1 MIDYIIVGLGL
12 SGISF
17 CQKLKQNQKSFVVI
31 DHGQQSASRVG
42 SGLFNPIALK
52 RTKPAWRG
60 PQLMSMAIPL
70 YKALEID
77 LGIQFVH
84 HAPILK
90 IMQQTADI
98 NDWHRSSAIVD
109 CKSYMSHDVVQNTN
123 TVITA
128 PLGFGVVMNTGW
140 IDTAL
145 LVDGYSLYLES
156 KKALIKTA
164 FDSNALQITK
174 DGVRYGKIEAKYIV
188 FTQGIGL
195 VSNPRFSFIPLQ
207 KTKGELM
214 IIECEDLQEK
224 SIIHGGVFMI
234 PLSNNRYRI
243 GSTYNWRDQG
253 EGPTTRARISL
264 QTKLNKIISAP
275 YLIIS
280 QSAGFRP
287 TTPDRRPVI
296 GVHPKFPQLAIC
308 NGMGSRGVLQAP
320 FSAGLLYDHI
330 ENGTPIP
337 QEINL
342 NRFKH

>member
-1 MIDYIIVGLGL
+1 VIDYIIVGLGL
-12 SGISF
+12 SGVSF

-60 PQLMSMAIPL
+60 PQLMSIAIPL

-98 NDWHRSSAIVD
+98 NDWHRASALAD
-109 CKSYMSHDVVQNTN
+109 CKAYINHDVVQNTN
-123 TVITA
+123 PVITV
-128 PLGFGVVMNTGW
+128 PLGFGVVKNTGW
-140 IDTAL
+140 VDTAL
-145 LVDGYSLYLES
+145 LVERYSLLLES

-164 FDSNALQITK
+164 FDSNALQFTEN
-174 DGVRYGKIEAKYIV
+174 GVRYGKIEAKYIV
-188 FTQGIGL
+188 FTQGVGL
-195 VSNPRFSFIPLQ
+195 ISNPRFSFIPLQ

-214 IIECEDLQEK
+214 VIECEDLQEK

-234 PLSNNRYRI
+234 PLGNNRYRV
-243 GSTYNWRDQG
+243 GSTYNWRDQA
-253 EGPTTRARISL
+253 EGTTTSARISL
-264 QTKLNKIISAP
+264 QTKLDKIVRTP
-275 YLIIS
+275 YQIIN

-296 GVHPKFPQLAIC
+296 GVHPRFPQLAIC

-320 FSAGLLYDHI
+320 FCAELLYDYI
-330 ENGTPIP
+330 ENGTLIP
-337 QEINL
+337 QEINI
-342 NRFKH
+342 NRFKN

>member
-12 SGISF
+12 SGVSF

-60 PQLMSMAIPL
+60 PQLMSIAIPL

-98 NDWHRSSAIVD
+98 NDWHRASALAD
-109 CKSYMSHDVVQNTN
+109 CKSYINHDVVQNTN
-123 TVITA
+123 PVITV
-128 PLGFGVVMNTGW
+128 PLGFGVVKNTGW
-140 IDTAL
+140 VDTAL
-145 LVDGYSLYLES
+145 LVERYSLLLES
-156 KKALIKTA
+156 KKALIKA
-164 FDSNALQITK
+164 VFDSNALQFTEN
-174 DGVRYGKIEAKYIV
+174 GVRYGKIEAKYIV
-188 FTQGIGL
+188 FTQGVGL
-195 VSNPRFSFIPLQ
+195 ISNPRFSFIPLQ

-214 IIECEDLQEK
+214 VIECEDLQEK

-234 PLSNNRYRI
+234 PLGNNRYRV
-243 GSTYNWRDQG
+243 GSTYNWRDQA
-253 EGPTTRARISL
+253 EGTTTSARISL
-264 QTKLNKIISAP
+264 QTKLDKIVRTP
-275 YLIIS
+275 YQIIN

-296 GVHPKFPQLAIC
+296 GVHPRFPQLAIC

-320 FSAGLLYDHI
+320 FCAELLYDYI
-330 ENGTPIP
+330 ENGTLIP
-337 QEINL
+337 QEINI
-342 NRFKH
+342 NRFKN

>member
-98 NDWHRSSAIVD
+98 NDWHRSSAIAD
-109 CKSYMSHDVVQNTN
+109 CKSYISHDVVQNTN

-145 LVDGYSLYLES
+145 LVDRYSLYLES

-195 VSNPRFSFIPLQ
+195 VGNPRFSFIPLQ

-320 FSAGLLYDHI
+320 FCAGLLYDHI

>member
-12 SGISF
+12 SGVSF

-31 DHGQQSASRVG
+31 DHGQQSASHVG

-60 PQLMSMAIPL
+60 PQLMSIAIPF

-90 IMQQTADI
+90 IMHQTVDV
-98 NDWHRSSAIVD
+98 NDWHRTSAITD
-109 CKSYMSHDVVQNTN
+109 CKPFMSQDVVENSN
-123 TVITA
+123 PVITA
-128 PLGFGVVMNTGW
+128 PLGFGVVKNTGW

-145 LVDGYSLYLES
+145 LVDQYSLHLES

-164 FDSNALQITK
+164 FDSNDLQFT
-174 DGVRYGKIEAKYIV
+174 DHGVRYGNIEAKYIV
-188 FTQGIGL
+188 FTHGIGL
-195 VSNPRFSFIPLQ
+195 INNPRFSFIPLQ

-214 IIECEDLQEK
+214 VIESEDLQEK

-234 PLSNNRYRI
+234 PLGNNRYRV
-243 GSTYNWRDQG
+243 GSTYNWRDKV
-253 EGPTTRARISL
+253 EGTTTSARISL
-264 QTKLNKIISAP
+264 QTKLNKIVRTP
-275 YLIIS
+275 YQITK

-287 TTPDRRPVI
+287 TTPDRRPII
-296 GVHPKFPQLAIC
+296 GIHPKFPQLAIC

-320 FSAGLLYDHI
+320 FCAGLLYDHI
-330 ENGTPIP
+330 ENGVPIP
-337 QEINL
+337 QEINI